1 MTMGGIYK
9 MRAMRAGPLFFGLL
23 FFAGCNM
30 HALPLPDDFISDG
43 GVTPGHSDMA
53 RSDMSKGG
61 MRDLATPP
69 DLANPNNNGG
79 SPDLLPMRVACLGLE
94 GFQPGSPWP
103 TWRGCASRQ
112 GRAVTSGPQ
121 APNLKWMATVANAA
135 DDPQPAEP
143 IIAADGT
150 LYLTVNSGRVQ
161 SFAPDGTLG
170 WFYDAGGQVMS
181 PTLGPDGTLYVG
193 GLDPAV
199 LLALDNHGNLLW
211 KRTDLLAVGSV
222 LLDGSGV
229 LYVGGQEA
237 ATPSELIAV
246 DTTGSP
252 IWRVVS
258 HFGAVSAA
266 ALGPAG
272 DIYFA
277 ESSGTLAAA
286 APDGTQEWA
295 RAPMP
300 AGNPTAAP
308 SIGDDGTIY
317 ITATHKEVAAF
328 GSDGSQRWLVDGV
341 EQLYDNPPALGPD
354 GTLYIAE
361 AGMTAVSPDGKIQWR
376 FSVQNELMSAATVG
390 ADGIIY
396 VGSREASQKGPGI
409 LRAISPDGTLLWKFD
424 DHVAFGAP
432 VLGSDG
438 TLYVAG
444 GGGRLY
450 AFSP

>member
-1 MTMGGIYK
+1 
-9 MRAMRAGPLFFGLL
+9 MRAMRVGPLFFGLL
-23 FFAGCNM
+23 FCAGCNM
-30 HALPLPDDFISDG
+30 HALPLPEDFVTDG
-43 GVTPGHSDMA
+43 GAPRDLAPRDLGHDLGRDGS
-53 RSDMSKGG
+53 
-61 MRDLATPP
+61 MRDLAMPP
-69 DLANPNNNGG
+69 DLSGPNPG
-79 SPDLLPMRVACLGLE
+79 SPDLAPMRVGCLGLD

-112 GRAVTSGPQ
+112 GRAMTAGPH
-121 APNLKWMATVANAA
+121 APSLKWMATVTGANAT

-181 PTLGPDGTLYVG
+181 PTLGPDGSLYLG

-199 LLALDNHGNLLW
+199 LLALGPSGTLLW

-246 DTTGSP
+246 DTGGSP

-258 HFGAVSAA
+258 HNGAVSAA
-266 ALGPAG
+266 SLGPAG

-295 RAPMP
+295 RGPSP
-300 AGNPTAAP
+300 PGNPTGAP
-308 SIGDDGTIY
+308 TVADDGTVY

-328 GSDGSQRWLVDGV
+328 GSDGSQRWVVDGV

-354 GTLYIAE
+354 GTLYVAE

-376 FSVQNELMSAATVG
+376 FSVSNELMSAATVG

-438 TLYVAG
+438 TLYVGG

-450 AFSP
+450 ALAP